1 MTEALIM
8 FAHIPELE
16 RAQGCPSCGGDHG
29 CMGWSRDEGCRFAGA
44 VARRPMWCRNLVAS
58 HLPRL
63 NK

>member
-8 FAHIPELE
+8 FALIPELE

-44 VARRPMWCRNLVAS
+44 VELHSIYPG
-58 HLPRL
+58 
-63 NK
+63 